1 MGRMRVCEREGAP
14 DKREFGIFIACLEG
28 AAAVARVEHVG
39 SVNVY
44 CGVVWIRFE
53 SGLQG
58 LDCSLAAAGRA
69 SELDRLEDVE
79 QMLLNKGK
87 AVAFGEL
94 EHLFAHGERA
104 HVVVFFG
111 DAA

>member
-1 MGRMRVCEREGAP
+1 M
-14 DKREFGIFIACLEG
+14 
-28 AAAVARVEHVG
+28 
-39 SVNVY
+39 
-44 CGVVWIRFE
+44 VWVRFK
-53 SGLQG
+53 SSLQG

-69 SELDRLEDVE
+69 SELDRFEYGEHL
-79 QMLLNKGK
+79 LLNKGK

-104 HVVVFFG
+104 HIVVFFG

>member
-1 MGRMRVCEREGAP
+1 
-14 DKREFGIFIACLEG
+14 
-28 AAAVARVEHVG
+28 
-39 SVNVY
+39 
-44 CGVVWIRFE
+44 VVWIRFE
-53 SGLQG
+53 SSLQG
-58 LDCSLAAAGRA
+58 LDCSLATAGRA

-87 AVAFGEL
+87 AVAFGKL

-104 HVVVFFG
+104 HVVIFFG

>member
-1 MGRMRVCEREGAP
+1 MQ
-14 DKREFGIFIACLEG
+14 
-28 AAAVARVEHVG
+28 
-39 SVNVY
+39 
-44 CGVVWIRFE
+44 CGVVGVRFK
-53 SGLQG
+53 SSLQG

-69 SELDRLEDVE
+69 SELDRFEDAE

-87 AVAFGEL
+87 AVEFSEL

-104 HVVVFFG
+104 HIIVFFW

>member
-1 MGRMRVCEREGAP
+1 MQ
-14 DKREFGIFIACLEG
+14 
-28 AAAVARVEHVG
+28 
-39 SVNVY
+39 Y
-44 CGVVWIRFE
+44 GVVRVRFE
-53 SGLQG
+53 SSLQG
-58 LDCSLAAAGRA
+58 LDCSFAAAGRA
-69 SELDRLEDVE
+69 SELDRFEDGE

-104 HVVVFFG
+104 HVVIFFG